1 MTGPLVVGPVS
12 GLFDRLGLPGD
23 LALGLAQITVF
34 ALTLII
40 LYYIGRGTVMPVFNR
55 MLRNRGVEEHAR
67 KPLVKL
73 SRIVMLFAIIGIAF
87 GLAGFGNFLTAIAA
101 VGAAATLAVG
111 FAMQNVIRNFVAGL
125 FIFIEQPFRI
135 NDWIEWEGNAGIVE
149 DISLRVTRVR
159 TFDNELLTVP
169 NSELTDNVTKN
180 PVAKDKLRLRVP
192 FGISYEDDID
202 RAMEII
208 INEAQAHENILDD
221 PQPSVRLTDL
231 GDSDVVIQSR
241 VWISEPSRG
250 DFVQTRS
257 EYVKS
262 VKERFDS
269 EGIDIPYPH
278 RHLVGG
284 IETENRTVA
293 AEPASGTPTGE

>member
-1 MTGPLVVGPVS
+1 MIGPLIVGPVS
-12 GLFDRLGLPGD
+12 GLFETLGLPGE
-23 LALGLAQITVF
+23 LAMGLAQVTIFVIT
-34 ALTLII
+34 LLI
-40 LYYIGRGTVMPVFNR
+40 LYYAGRGTALPLINR

-73 SRIVMLFAIIGIAF
+73 SRIVMLFAVVGIAF

-101 VGAAATLAVG
+101 IGAAATLAVG

-135 NDWIEWEGNAGIVE
+135 NDWIEWEGNAGVVE

-169 NSELTDNVTKN
+169 NSELTDNVIKN
-180 PVAKDKLRLRVP
+180 PVAKDRLRLRVP

-202 RAMEII
+202 KAMEII
-208 INEAQAHENILDD
+208 IDEAESHDRILEE
-221 PQPSVRLTDL
+221 PSPSVRLTDL

-241 VWISEPSRG
+241 VWISNPSRG
-250 DFVQTRS
+250 DFMQTRS
-257 EYVKS
+257 DYVKG
-262 VKERFDS
+262 VKEQFDR

-284 IETENRTVA
+284 IETENRTVT
-293 AEPASGTPTGE
+293 AEPASGAAANE